1 MGEDRR
7 GFNRRLGAKLRRGGA
22 GGADP
27 AADQVEETAEDGR
40 RGERATYTAEAE
52 AVERTVEAQRKREK
66 ADRYKR
72 LLEEKKRMIERKEA
86 GKSGKIPVA
95 EEPNAPK
102 AKMSARRRYRTE
114 QKAAETE
121 L

>member
-1 MGEDRR
+1 MPIPPPI
-7 GFNRRLGAKLRRGGA
+7 KLKK
-22 GGADP
+22 P
-27 AADQVEETAEDGR
+27 PEDGR